1 VTRGGDG
8 HPGGESGL
16 LAGRCPNDHLAVPGQ
31 DRCPACGESREETV
45 DLKDAVGEVITWTE
59 SKATPPG
66 VRSPNPVAIVAFEVD
81 GREVRAVGG
90 LTDGD
95 VEIGDRVRPVYVA
108 ELRDPGAGMRERE
121 SQAWDGYRFDP
132 V

>member
-1 VTRGGDG
+1 VSTD
-8 HPGGESGL
+8 EAAGL
-16 LAGRCPNDHLAVPGQ
+16 LAHRCPNGHLTIPGHC
-31 DRCPACGESREETV
+31 RCPTCGEEQVETV
-45 DLKDAVGEVITWTE
+45 DLSDAVGEIVTWTE
-59 SKATPPG
+59 STATPPG

-108 ELRDPGAGMRERE
+108 ELRDPGAGTRERE